1 MNVNNSMLI
10 LSISPEAISRPY
22 YFDSTRRKIYSLEE
36 LMYHCYYYWKQSIDD
51 FLAGKI
57 EIWIKEELKL
67 PYLASRIEKIKDREH
82 TITTQYAA
90 FLDVIDY
97 FEIDE
102 INSITKEV
110 YSWENMDQWQKL
122 KEKGDIAL
130 ENEQYTQ
137 AVKYYLEAIDIND
150 NVTILNNLGVAYMKQ
165 EKFEDALM
173 CLQKAHFKEP
183 YNEDIVVNTAQVLM
197 LQGDYETAKAQ
208 LKKFDFASK
217 GWKAYKLYGEI
228 SYIQQDYE
236 NALIY
241 FKKAID
247 LGDDFTSNIRI
258 ADIYSVLG
266 EYKGAINAIEAI
278 KDKNNDQYYYNY
290 ARINYKFGKVRDA
303 ITQAE
308 QAVEINRKNLDAWIL
323 LVKLYKKIKDIPQAE
338 RALLKVFELDPDNDE
353 AKLEY
358 ATLKKSKG
366 LIKDYQEVLK
376 GMLNKWKQRYREQ
389 NN

>member
-10 LSISPEAISRPY
+10 LSISPESISRPY
-22 YFDSTRRKIYSLEE
+22 YFDSTHRKIYSLEE

-130 ENEQYTQ
+130 ENEQYTK
-137 AVKYYLEAIDIND
+137 AVKHYLEAIDIND

-165 EKFEDALM
+165 ERFDDALM

-197 LQGDYETAKAQ
+197 LQGNYETAKAQ

-247 LGDDFTSNIRI
+247 LGDDSTSNIRI

-278 KDKNNDQYYYNY
+278 KDKDNDQYCYNY

>member
-10 LSISPEAISRPY
+10 LSVSPESISRPY
-22 YFDSTRRKIYSLEE
+22 YFDSTHRKIYSLEE

-82 TITTQYAA
+82 TITAQYSA

-278 KDKNNDQYYYNY
+278 KDKDNDQYYYNY

-303 ITQAE
+303 IIQAE

>member
-10 LSISPEAISRPY
+10 LSVSPESISRPY
-22 YFDSTRRKIYSLEE
+22 YFDSTHRKIYSLEE

-82 TITTQYAA
+82 TITAQYSA

-278 KDKNNDQYYYNY
+278 KDKDNDQYYYNY

-303 ITQAE
+303 IIQAE
-308 QAVEINRKNLDAWIL
+308 QAVEINKRNLDAWIL
-323 LVKLYKKIKDIPQAE
+323 LVKLYKKVKDIPQAE
-338 RALLKVFELDPDNDE
+338 KALLKVFELDPDNDE

-366 LIKDYQEVLK
+366 LIKDYQEILK

>member
-10 LSISPEAISRPY
+10 LSISPESISRPY
-22 YFDSTRRKIYSLEE
+22 YFDSTHRKIYSLEE

-137 AVKYYLEAIDIND
+137 AVKHYLEAIDIND

-165 EKFEDALM
+165 ERFDDALM

-197 LQGDYETAKAQ
+197 LQGNYETAKAQ

-266 EYKGAINAIEAI
+266 EYKGAVNAIEAI
-278 KDKNNDQYYYNY
+278 RDKDNDQYYYNY

>member
-10 LSISPEAISRPY
+10 LSVSPESISRPY
-22 YFDSTRRKIYSLEE
+22 YFDSTHRKIYSLEE

-82 TITTQYAA
+82 TITAQYAA

-130 ENEQYTQ
+130 QNEQYTK

-150 NVTILNNLGVAYMKQ
+150 NVTILNNLGVSYMKQ

-197 LQGDYETAKAQ
+197 LKGDYETAKAQ
-208 LKKFDFASK
+208 LQKFDFASK

-258 ADIYSVLG
+258 ADIYTVLG

-278 KDKNNDQYYYNY
+278 RDKDNDLYYYNY

-308 QAVEINRKNLDAWIL
+308 QAVEINKRNLDAWIL

>member
-10 LSISPEAISRPY
+10 LSVSPESISRPY
-22 YFDSTRRKIYSLEE
+22 YFDSTHRKIYSLEE

-82 TITTQYAA
+82 TITAQYSA

-137 AVKYYLEAIDIND
+137 AVKYYLESIDIND

-278 KDKNNDQYYYNY
+278 RDKDNDQYYYNY

-303 ITQAE
+303 IIQAE
-308 QAVEINRKNLDAWIL
+308 KAVEINKRNLDAWIL
-323 LVKLYKKIKDIPQAE
+323 LVKLYKKVKDIPQAE
-338 RALLKVFELDPDNDE
+338 KALLKVFELDPDNDE

-366 LIKDYQEVLK
+366 LIKDYQEILK

>member
-10 LSISPEAISRPY
+10 LSISPESISRPY
-22 YFDSTRRKIYSLEE
+22 YFDSTHRKIYSLEE

-130 ENEQYTQ
+130 ENEQYTK
-137 AVKYYLEAIDIND
+137 AVKHYLEAIDIND

-165 EKFEDALM
+165 ERFDDALM

-197 LQGDYETAKAQ
+197 LQGNYETAKAQ

-247 LGDDFTSNIRI
+247 LGDDSTSNIRI

-278 KDKNNDQYYYNY
+278 KDKDNDQYYYNY

>member
-10 LSISPEAISRPY
+10 LSISPESISRPY
-22 YFDSTRRKIYSLEE
+22 YFDSTHRKIYSLEE

-137 AVKYYLEAIDIND
+137 AVKHYLEAIDIND

-165 EKFEDALM
+165 ERFDDALM

-197 LQGDYETAKAQ
+197 LQGNYETAKAQ

-266 EYKGAINAIEAI
+266 EYKGAVNAIEAI
-278 KDKNNDQYYYNY
+278 KDKDNDQYYYNY

>member
-10 LSISPEAISRPY
+10 LSISPESISRPY
-22 YFDSTRRKIYSLEE
+22 YFDSTHRKIYSLEE

-137 AVKYYLEAIDIND
+137 AVKHYLEAIDIND

-165 EKFEDALM
+165 ERFDDALM

-197 LQGDYETAKAQ
+197 LQGNYETAKAQ

-266 EYKGAINAIEAI
+266 EYKGAVNAIEAI
-278 KDKNNDQYYYNY
+278 RDKDNDLYYYNY

-303 ITQAE
+303 IAQAE

>member
-10 LSISPEAISRPY
+10 LSVSPESISRPY
-22 YFDSTRRKIYSLEE
+22 YFDSTHRKIYSLEE

-130 ENEQYTQ
+130 ENEQYTK
-137 AVKYYLEAIDIND
+137 AVKHYLEAIDIND

-165 EKFEDALM
+165 ERFDDALM

-197 LQGDYETAKAQ
+197 LQGNYETAKAQ

-247 LGDDFTSNIRI
+247 LGDDSTSNIRI

-278 KDKNNDQYYYNY
+278 KDKDNDQYYYNY

>member
-10 LSISPEAISRPY
+10 LSVSPESISRPY
-22 YFDSTRRKIYSLEE
+22 YFDSTHRKIYSLEE

-130 ENEQYTQ
+130 ENEQYTK
-137 AVKYYLEAIDIND
+137 AVKHYLEAIDIND
-150 NVTILNNLGVAYMKQ
+150 NVTILNNLGVSYMKQ
-165 EKFEDALM
+165 ERFNDALM

-197 LQGDYETAKAQ
+197 LQGNYETAKAQ

-278 KDKNNDQYYYNY
+278 RDKDNDQYYYNY

>member
-10 LSISPEAISRPY
+10 LSISPESISRPY
-22 YFDSTRRKIYSLEE
+22 YFDSTHRKIYSLEE

-137 AVKYYLEAIDIND
+137 AVKHYLEAIDIND

-165 EKFEDALM
+165 ERFDDALM

-197 LQGDYETAKAQ
+197 LQGNYETAKAQ

-278 KDKNNDQYYYNY
+278 KDKDNDQYYYNY

>member
-10 LSISPEAISRPY
+10 LSISPESISRPY
-22 YFDSTRRKIYSLEE
+22 YFDSTHRKIYSLEE

-130 ENEQYTQ
+130 ENEQYTK
-137 AVKYYLEAIDIND
+137 AVKHYLEAIDIND

-165 EKFEDALM
+165 ERFDDALM

-197 LQGDYETAKAQ
+197 LQGNYETAKAQ

-278 KDKNNDQYYYNY
+278 KDKDNDQYYYNY

>member
-10 LSISPEAISRPY
+10 LSISPESISRPY
-22 YFDSTRRKIYSLEE
+22 YFDSTHRKIYSLEE

-137 AVKYYLEAIDIND
+137 AVKHYLEAIDIND

-165 EKFEDALM
+165 ERFDDALM

-197 LQGDYETAKAQ
+197 LQGNYETAKAQ

-258 ADIYSVLG
+258 ADIYAVLG
-266 EYKGAINAIEAI
+266 EYKGAVNAIEAI
-278 KDKNNDQYYYNY
+278 RDKDNDLYYYNY

-303 ITQAE
+303 IIQAE
-308 QAVEINRKNLDAWIL
+308 QAVEINKRNLDAWIL